1 MQGYSVTI
9 VEASRELSAKE
20 RVQLKDTTEAIKLD
34 EATQQGNVIIDVDFY
49 AVLQIH
55 NEKSSNKDYYVYLV
69 QDKNGARYVTGSES
83 FFTSF
88 RDIVDEMCDA
98 ECDDWGIKVYRMPSK
113 NYNGKEFITCSII

>member
-1 MQGYSVTI
+1 MQGYSVNI

-55 NEKSSNKDYYVYLV
+55 NEKSSNKDYFVYLV
-69 QDKNGARYVTGSES
+69 QDKNGDRYVTGSES